1 MLIAP
6 EWERLADSLR
16 RVEKAGLSENEA
28 KVFLCNAMTSG
39 TVAVRFMPAFWRSK
53 GTSGARISPNIFVSP
68 QLRPDDLD
76 WAHSR
81 PLNRSSIGPAAG
93 LSGAWREQDAVTI
106 QLSADDVNDLL
117 GGGVNEYP
125 RDAETEAID
134 ALALL
139 LKEKPTLRRADA
151 RAWCDEKGFKLS
163 GRAFQYRVWP
173 SARERAGL
181 GRKAPPGPKPKSFR

>member
-1 MLIAP
+1 M
-6 EWERLADSLR
+6 
-16 RVEKAGLSENEA
+16 
-28 KVFLCNAMTSG
+28 
-39 TVAVRFMPAFWRSK
+39 
-53 GTSGARISPNIFVSP
+53 
-68 QLRPDDLD
+68 
-76 WAHSR
+76 
-81 PLNRSSIGPAAG
+81 
-93 LSGAWREQDAVTI
+93 SGAWREQDAVTI